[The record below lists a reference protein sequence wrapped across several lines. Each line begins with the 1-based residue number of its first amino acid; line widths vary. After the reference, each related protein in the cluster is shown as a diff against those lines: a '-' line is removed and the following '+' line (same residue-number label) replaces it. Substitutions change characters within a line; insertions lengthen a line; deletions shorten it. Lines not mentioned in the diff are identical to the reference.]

1 MVGEQCTYQ
10 ECPQYDTSNKA
21 QTSTFTSMRPDA
33 GWGVISKPLE
43 TAGCWT
49 NSKKEDNINVR
60 ELKAILFVVQLHM
73 NTET

>member
-1 MVGEQCTYQ
+1 MHLSRMASQH
-10 ECPQYDTSNKA
+10 DTSNKP

-33 GWGVISKPLE
+33 GWGVISKSLE
-43 TAGCWT
+43 TAGYWT